1 MNIELDEVVV
11 LDVSD
16 EALEL
21 AAGGAQGGATTGGAT
36 YDYYGKYRCAGNLQP
51 WLWVLTKTATFG
63 WLFNARAASFEQ
75 NTVHRCARSPNQ
87 TQGGGGTVKCPLN
100 ESSKGWII

>member
-21 AAGGAQGGATTGGAT
+21 AAGGAQGGMTLTMRCFWMDTG
-36 YDYYGKYRCAGNLQP
+36 C
-51 WLWVLTKTATFG
+51 
-63 WLFNARAASFEQ
+63 
-75 NTVHRCARSPNQ
+75 
-87 TQGGGGTVKCPLN
+87 
-100 ESSKGWII
+100 